1 MLLNEHVDNHNHGV
15 CMIEHCLT
23 LVRKSSNQFIFN
35 DDLCSNQRYF
45 ICEERVEPEVEPD
58 YSEETIVPAIEHDPE
73 NKLLLTD
80 DTLTTTNEPIR
91 EEPMYTTENESES
104 DESNDGSENIPAWW
118 PYIKMDQDSLIYT
131 RR

>member
-45 ICEERVEPEVEPD
+45 ICEERVIPD
-58 YSEETIVPAIEHDPE
+58 NSQETIVPAIEHVSESE
-73 NKLLLTD
+73 NQLLLTD
-80 DTLTTTNEPIR
+80 DTLTNYT
-91 EEPMYTTENESES
+91 EEPMFTRENELES
-104 DESNDGSENIPAWW
+104 DEYNDGVQQNVPDWW
-118 PYIKMDQDSLIYT
+118 SHKLNPT
-131 RR
+131 REFIR